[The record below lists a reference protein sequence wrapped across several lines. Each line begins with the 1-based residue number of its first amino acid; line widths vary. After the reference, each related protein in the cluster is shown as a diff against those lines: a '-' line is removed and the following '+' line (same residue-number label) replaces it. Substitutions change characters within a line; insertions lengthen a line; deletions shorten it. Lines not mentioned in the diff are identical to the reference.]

1 VPKLSRE
8 FSFGWIPVESSQQG
22 KTHVSDMRFFRRDLE
37 TGREISNEFIHGAND
52 ALREQAQTV
61 QERVSTRKG

>member
-8 FSFGWIPVESSQQG
+8 FSFGWIPVESSQG
-22 KTHVSDMRFFRRDLE
+22 KTHVGDMRFFRRDLE

-52 ALREQAQTV
+52 ALREQTQTI
-61 QERVSTRKG
+61 QERVPTREG